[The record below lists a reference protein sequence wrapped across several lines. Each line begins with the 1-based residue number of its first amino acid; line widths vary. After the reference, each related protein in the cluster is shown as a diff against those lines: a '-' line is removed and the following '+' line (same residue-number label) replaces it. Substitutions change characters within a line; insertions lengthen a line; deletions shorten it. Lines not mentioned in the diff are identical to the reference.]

1 MIRCLTW
8 VGICSNLFPNNNIT
22 YLGGCPPTQLMMKDT
37 NKSKEEDNISEL
49 SENMSASASASAS
62 ENMPAADISIKEEPM
77 ESSYIESDPE
87 YEQGQK
93 SL

>member
-1 MIRCLTW
+1 M
-8 VGICSNLFPNNNIT
+8 
-22 YLGGCPPTQLMMKDT
+22 
-37 NKSKEEDNISEL
+37 EEDNISEL
-49 SENMSASASASAS
+49 SEDMSASASASAS

>member
-1 MIRCLTW
+1 ME
-8 VGICSNLFPNNNIT
+8 
-22 YLGGCPPTQLMMKDT
+22 
-37 NKSKEEDNISEL
+37 KSKEKDNISD
-49 SENMSASASASAS
+49 ASASELAS
-62 ENMPAADISIKEEPM
+62 ENMPAADISVKEEPM

>member
-1 MIRCLTW
+1 MQE
-8 VGICSNLFPNNNIT
+8 S
-22 YLGGCPPTQLMMKDT
+22 QLHILHYIFIALIECVCRKME
-37 NKSKEEDNISEL
+37 KSKVEDNISES
-49 SENMSASASASAS
+49 SENMSASELAS
-62 ENMPAADISIKEEPM
+62 ENMPAADISVKEEPM